1 MYDVG
6 ADSGSTT
13 WTGFYHATTACRFFA
28 QKAACQAH
36 RQTVA
41 EVETTLA
48 MADLARDDASAERT
62 PVGSAAM
69 VCSLA
74 DEAGVLVDLLSAA
87 ASRCSWLGGDLLGD
101 LQTVKILEIHCKEIR
116 WNTDEHATACTPGWN
131 ADAIVPVHTH
141 EQQHD
146 ARTLSSRNSASS

>member
-1 MYDVG
+1 
-6 ADSGSTT
+6 
-13 WTGFYHATTACRFFA
+13 
-28 QKAACQAH
+28 
-36 RQTVA
+36 
-41 EVETTLA
+41 

-74 DEAGVLVDLLSAA
+74 DEAGVPVDVLSAA

-101 LQTVKILEIHCKEIR
+101 LQTVEILEMHCKEIR
-116 WNTDEHATACTPGWN
+116 WNTDEHATACTPSWN

-146 ARTLSSRNSASS
+146 ARILSSQNSAFS